1 MSRFRRI
8 LHPTDF
14 SRASGAAFARA
25 AAMAR
30 EDRAELLVI
39 HVLTPTLPMV
49 GEGYVSPKAYQEME
63 ASARAVGRKHLDAL
77 VTKAKKA
84 GVRARGMLLEGVP
97 HERIVKAAKS
107 QRADLVV
114 MGTHGRTGLA
124 RFFLG
129 SVAERV
135 VAMAGCPVLT
145 VRGR

>member
-1 MSRFRRI
+1 M
-8 LHPTDF
+8 HPTDF

-25 AAMAR
+25 VAMAR
-30 EDRAELLVI
+30 ADRAELLVV
-39 HVLTPTLPMV
+39 HVLTPVLPMV
-49 GEGYVSPKAYQEME
+49 GDGYVSAKVYEEME
-63 ASARAVGRKHLDAL
+63 ASARTAGRKHLDGL
-77 VTKAKKA
+77 VAKAKRA
-84 GVRARGMLLEGVP
+84 GVRTRALLLEGVP
-97 HERIVKAAKS
+97 YERIVRAAKT

-145 VRGR
+145 VRGK